1 MAVSFCFLVLLVLV
15 RLIVAQA
22 PGDGDELCLSELF
35 EGQLNSTYAA
45 NARPLMDSKDYIG
58 LLQGQTLEVLPW
70 QSVDIDNNND
80 PEFVTA
86 VSQSVN
92 TLMIYCACV

>member
-1 MAVSFCFLVLLVLV
+1 MAVSFCFLVLLGLV
-15 RLIVAQA
+15 RLIVTQA
-22 PGDGDELCLSELF
+22 PGDGDELCLSVLF
-35 EGQLNSTYAA
+35 EGQLNPFFNNHTYAA

-86 VSQSVN
+86 VSQSV
-92 TLMIYCACV
+92 

>member
-35 EGQLNSTYAA
+35 EGQLNPFFNNPNYAA

-58 LLQGQTLEVLPW
+58 LLQGQALENLPW
-70 QSVDIDNNND
+70 LSVDIDNNND
-80 PEFVTA
+80 DELITA
-86 VSQSVN
+86 VSQSV
-92 TLMIYCACV
+92 IH

>member
-1 MAVSFCFLVLLVLV
+1 MAVSFCFLVLLGLV

-22 PGDGDELCLSELF
+22 PGDGDELCLSGLF
-35 EGQLNSTYAA
+35 EGQLNPFFNNATYAA

-58 LLQGQTLEVLPW
+58 LLQGQALENLPW

-86 VSQSVN
+86 VSQSV
-92 TLMIYCACV
+92 IH